1 MALTQ
6 VLALVGA
13 GLAGGFLGGL
23 IGVGG
28 GVIFTPVLFFYFQ
41 RLGVAPE
48 ALAPLTI
55 GSSLFCTLVVA
66 VASAYF
72 QHRRNAVRPRV
83 ALGAGLSSA
92 AAVYLTT
99 RFVTTQ
105 PWYDARVFQIV
116 FSLILLVVVVRMVRP
131 RRVVSNEGSE
141 RRAGGPVLAGVGAA
155 AGAVAS
161 AAGVGGGV
169 VLVPAYHGFF
179 RMPVAVAVG
188 TSSATIAV
196 IALAGVL
203 SYAATGRGAPVPE
216 TALGYV
222 DVGRAALLSAP
233 ALLSARFGVR
243 LAHRIDT
250 RALRLT
256 FAAVACF
263 VAARL
268 ILGALG
274 G

>member
-6 VLALVGA
+6 VLVLVGA

-28 GVIFTPVLFFYFQ
+28 GIIFTPVLFFYFQ
-41 RLGVAPE
+41 GLGVAPE

-92 AAVYLTT
+92 VAVYLTT

-116 FSLILLVVVVRMVRP
+116 FSLILLVVVVRMVWP
-131 RRVVSNEGSE
+131 RRAASGGAE
-141 RRAGGPVLAGVGAA
+141 RRAGWPVLFGVGTA

-169 VLVPAYHGFF
+169 VLVPAYHGFL
-179 RMPVAVAVG
+179 RLPVAAAVG
-188 TSSATIAV
+188 TSSATIAI
-196 IALAGVL
+196 IALAGVV
-203 SYAATGRGAPVPE
+203 SYAVTGRGAPVPG

-222 DVGRAALLSAP
+222 DVGRAVLLSAP

-268 ILGALG
+268 ILRALG

>member
-6 VLALVGA
+6 VLVLVGA

-41 RLGVAPE
+41 GLGVAPE

-66 VASAYF
+66 VASAWF
-72 QHRRNAVRPRV
+72 QFRRNAVRLRV

-105 PWYDARVFQIV
+105 PWYDARVFQVV
-116 FSLILLVVVVRMVRP
+116 FSLILLVVVVRMVWP
-131 RRVVSNEGSE
+131 RRGASAERAE
-141 RRAGGPVLAGVGAA
+141 RRAAWPVLFGVGTA

-169 VLVPAYHGFF
+169 VLVPAYHGFL
-179 RMPVAVAVG
+179 RLPVAAAVG
-188 TSSATIAV
+188 TSSATIAI
-196 IALAGVL
+196 IALAGVV
-203 SYAATGRGAPVPE
+203 SYAVTGRGAPVPE

-268 ILGALG
+268 ILRALG